1 MEIPENASSTLC
13 TSFQAKVKSKD
24 AFKTKLRWLLT
35 RFYSLVYLTHHTTHG
50 FWVVLDN
57 LVLLK
62 EKRMTD
68 FNKYLS
74 KLIKAE
80 QRRQFNEYF
89 LSDVGGVNA
98 EVTISSAGFEI
109 LWEGIQLHSGMLY
122 GWTVEQVK
130 TKLAKKDFNK

>member
-1 MEIPENASSTLC
+1 MSI
-13 TSFQAKVKSKD
+13 
-24 AFKTKLRWLLT
+24 
-35 RFYSLVYLTHHTTHG
+35 
-50 FWVVLDN
+50 
-57 LVLLK
+57 
-62 EKRMTD
+62 
-68 FNKYLS
+68 
-74 KLIKAE
+74 
-80 QRRQFNEYF
+80 F